1 MDIRNILHQKKEEKI
16 KKIRYLVFSIILVI
30 LIILIVLWIKKN
42 SNKINFNIWD
52 SIQTSGYISVDNNYP
67 TNTHKISNQ
76 KNEFW
81 TKSSSINLNYL
92 TGKELIFSGHI
103 DWQSNKYPILSIDQ
117 IKEPESKLII
127 NNNKYFFTNELISFD
142 FSQDTNI
149 RAEKN
154 DKYIEIY
161 YQNEPMISVE
171 TFICNKVTP
180 TQDCEQLTYSYN
192 KNLNEMF
199 TTFLWYTFYKNKEQ
213 TWITFNDQTIWY
225 IFKTTNNDFLL
236 DISHLIN
243 IIDSK
248 FIVENK
254 NKLIKDNCK
263 NWSGNYL
270 ENINKLSLEIID
282 TNLTKVNVDWINNS
296 KDNVNCK
303 LTIDIRNDRKVKNSI
318 LNKTE

>member
-1 MDIRNILHQKKEEKI
+1 
-16 KKIRYLVFSIILVI
+16 
-30 LIILIVLWIKKN
+30 
-42 SNKINFNIWD
+42 
-52 SIQTSGYISVDNNYP
+52 
-67 TNTHKISNQ
+67 
-76 KNEFW
+76 
-81 TKSSSINLNYL
+81 
-92 TGKELIFSGHI
+92 
-103 DWQSNKYPILSIDQ
+103 
-117 IKEPESKLII
+117 
-127 NNNKYFFTNELISFD
+127 
-142 FSQDTNI
+142 
-149 RAEKN
+149 
-154 DKYIEIY
+154 
-161 YQNEPMISVE
+161 MISVE

-263 NWSGNYL
+263 KWSGNYL

-296 KDNVNCK
+296 KDNINCK